1 MSFSEIVIL
10 KQLINIISMKKI
22 ILFVF
27 AATISLATNAQIQTP
42 APSPFQKTEQKVG
55 LTDVTLEYSRP
66 GMKGRKIFG
75 GLEDFGKVWRTGAN
89 ENTKLTF
96 STDFMVDGKTLKKG
110 TYALYTIPGEKTWD
124 VILYTDATNWGN
136 PRKWDESKVAAKVTV
151 TPIEMPMDIETFT
164 ITFDDLTNSSAV
176 LGIMWERMYV
186 PFKFEVPTDKMVSS
200 SIQKIM
206 AGPSANDMYGA
217 AVYYLEAG
225 KDINQAKEWIDKAV
239 VMTSDSPRF
248 WYLRQQSLIHAKA
261 GNKKTAIAA
270 AKKSLELATKANNAG
285 YIKMNKASLKE
296 WGAM

>member
-1 MSFSEIVIL
+1 MSFFEIVIL
-10 KQLINIISMKKI
+10 RNKQNNKMKKI
-22 ILFVF
+22 LLSLFVV
-27 AATISLATNAQIQTP
+27 AISTSINAQLKTP

-55 LTDVTLEYSRP
+55 LTDVTVEYSRP

-96 STDFMVDGKTLKKG
+96 STDFMVDGKKLKKG

-124 VILYTDATNWGN
+124 VILYSDATNWGN
-136 PRKWDESKVAAKVTV
+136 PRKWDESKVAAKVRV

-176 LGIMWERMYV
+176 LGIMWERAYV
-186 PFKFEVPTDKMVSS
+186 PFKFEVPTDAMVSKQIS
-200 SIQKIM
+200 NLMS
-206 AGPSANDMYGA
+206 GPSAADMYA
-217 AVYYLEAG
+217 SAYYYLTAD
-225 KDINQAKEWIDKAV
+225 KDINKAKEWIDKAV
-239 VMTSDSPRF
+239 DMTKDDPKF

-261 GNKKTAIAA
+261 GSKKTAIAA
-270 AKKSLELATKANNAG
+270 AKKSLEYATKANNAG